1 MFISRTIS
9 RYFYACTACR
19 LLTAC
24 NNIFFHT
31 GQKSSAWLRA
41 WCALH
46 ISSNH
51 STLSKDDKINIIH
64 LSECDILKSPILSA
78 QAVGPR
84 TLALNGAGLVP
95 HSWFFVSDLTCL
107 KCLARQ
113 HSIYEWST
121 EELWHQRQAWWLLC
135 LFWWCQQPKRL
146 PHERAFVFIF

>member
-1 MFISRTIS
+1 MYSFYSYIFTI
-9 RYFYACTACR
+9 CR

-24 NNIFFHT
+24 CNILFHT
-31 GQKSSAWLRA
+31 GQESSTWLWV

-64 LSECDILKSPILSA
+64 LSGYDMLKSPIFSA
-78 QAVGPR
+78 QAVGLR
-84 TLALNGAGLVP
+84 ALALNGAGLVP

-113 HSIYEWST
+113 HSIYKRST
-121 EELWHQRQAWWLLC
+121 EELWHHRQAWWLLC
-135 LFWWCQQPKRL
+135 LSWWCQQHKRRCVAPRVWFCFSL
-146 PHERAFVFIF
+146 KK